1 MKTQISDTSHTPPT
15 VRSESSGLEN
25 VRLVEADS
33 EIRKLLKDRKL
44 SNFKKYVWLTSGHS
58 SLLRFFVLECFTM
71 VLSGMRGAFGI
82 LLRQRFYPWLFES
95 CGKGVVFGRNVT
107 VRHPHRI
114 RIGNNV
120 VIDDDVVLDAK
131 GIEDV
136 TLSIADGAIIG
147 RNSILVCKGGT
158 IEVQEN
164 VNISVNCTII
174 SESNIH
180 LGAKTLVAGHCYI
193 IAGGNHGMQLN
204 GIPFVDQPRTQKGG
218 VLVRENCWL
227 GAHATVLDGT
237 TIGPHSVVGAAALVT
252 RDVSEKT
259 LVAGV
264 PAKVIPKD
272 SSLMQSRRAAR

>member
-1 MKTQISDTSHTPPT
+1 MKTHISDTSHTPAT
-15 VRSESSGLEN
+15 VRAESTTVEK

-44 SNFKKYVWLTSGHS
+44 SNFKKYVWLTSGHPS
-58 SLLRFFVLECFTM
+58 FFRFLGLEFCTM
-71 VLSGMRGAFGI
+71 VLAGLRGALGI
-82 LLRQRFYPWLFES
+82 FLRQRFYPWLFES

-114 RIGNNV
+114 RIGDNV

-131 GIEDV
+131 GDEDV
-136 TLSIADGAIIG
+136 TLTIADGAIIG

-158 IEVQEN
+158 IEIQEN

-174 SESNIH
+174 SESNV
-180 LGAKTLVAGHCYI
+180 LVGSKTLVAGHCYI

-204 GIPFVDQPRTQKGG
+204 GVPFVDQPRTQKGG
-218 VLVRENCWL
+218 VLIRENCWL

-252 RDVSEKT
+252 RDVPEQT

-264 PAKVIPKD
+264 PAKVVPKD
-272 SSLMQSRRAAR
+272 SSLQSRRVAR

>member
-1 MKTQISDTSHTPPT
+1 MKTHIPDTSHTPPSVRAEST
-15 VRSESSGLEN
+15 VEK

-58 SLLRFFVLECFTM
+58 SLFRFFVLEFCTIF
-71 VLSGMRGAFGI
+71 LSGLRGAMGI
-82 LLRQRFYPWLFES
+82 FLRQRFYPWLFES
-95 CGKGVVFGRNVT
+95 CGEGVVFGRNVT

-114 RIGNNV
+114 RIGKNV

-131 GIEDV
+131 GDEDV

-158 IEVQEN
+158 IEIQEN

-174 SESNIH
+174 SETNVLIES
-180 LGAKTLVAGHCYI
+180 KTLVAGHCYI

-218 VLVRENCWL
+218 VLIRENCWL

-237 TIGPHSVVGAAALVT
+237 TIGPDSVVGAAALVT
-252 RDVSEKT
+252 RDVPEKT

-264 PAKVIPKD
+264 PAKVVPKD
-272 SSLMQSRRAAR
+272 SSLQSRRVAR